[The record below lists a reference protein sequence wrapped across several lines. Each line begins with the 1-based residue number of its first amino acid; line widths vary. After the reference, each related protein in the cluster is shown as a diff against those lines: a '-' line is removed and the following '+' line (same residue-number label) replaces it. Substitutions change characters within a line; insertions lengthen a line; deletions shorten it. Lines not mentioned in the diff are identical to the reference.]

1 MENSRDRDAKVLGF
15 FGIVKSAM
23 RIFVNPKF
31 IAFTMIICCPLC
43 SILSTRNLQQPTH
56 LITEDWSTE
65 VLKARFINNL
75 VLFFIA
81 VTTVSLASKIYTGSC
96 AYRSMD
102 LRHFIQNFMTCFCLP
117 IVSSTVSEACYY
129 LFQATL
135 HNWSSFPAVQFVL
148 LASLAKWC
156 EFRALM
162 RLSFVV
168 SMLEHKRGPF
178 EAYSTSSNL
187 SRGNKERGLALILVC
202 FFFNCGLQCLFGLV
216 KGGSIITPD
225 SICMILEYCLKEVIF
240 WLLCTLYYH
249 DCKNRQRQVK
259 KNQKKKRLIPHR
271 IG

>member
-43 SILSTRNLQQPTH
+43 SILSTRNLQQPTN

-75 VLFFIA
+75 ALFFIA
-81 VTTVSLASKIYTGSC
+81 VTTVSSASKIYTGSC

-117 IVSSTVSEACYY
+117 IVSSTVAEAYYY
-129 LFQATL
+129 LFQATIPK
-135 HNWSSFPAVQFVL
+135 WSSFPVTFVL

-156 EFRALM
+156 EFRAFM

-187 SRGNKERGLALILVC
+187 SRGNKERGLALIFVW

-216 KGGSIITPD
+216 KGGSVITQD
-225 SICMILEYCLKEVIF
+225 SIRIILEYGFKEVTF

-271 IG
+271 LG